1 MEAMLATKPRS
12 RNLAIPMLDFGKT
25 EGTSTAMRFDLTDMR
40 LFLTV
45 VERGS
50 LTEGARAMH
59 LALASVSE
67 RIAGMENAL
76 GAPLLERNRRGVRAT
91 PAGVALVRHAR
102 SILGQVEQMRGEL
115 RTYATGLKGRIRLLS
130 NTAALAAFLPPQL
143 IRFLAAY
150 PDLSIDLE
158 ERPSSDIVQAL
169 AEGRA
174 DLGLVADIADLARL
188 QTHLIA
194 RDQLVVVASHSH
206 RVAMEASVAFADILD
221 EAFVGLADAAL
232 ETHLA
237 ERASRLGRQLHYR
250 IQIRSVEHVGMLVE
264 AGIGM
269 AILSE
274 ASARTLRGRRLAIL
288 PLSEPWA
295 ARRLHLCARD
305 FAALTP
311 HAELLAKQLIE
322 GAGEWLRTASP
333 HDARG

>member
-1 MEAMLATKPRS
+1 MP
-12 RNLAIPMLDFGKT
+12 
-25 EGTSTAMRFDLTDMR
+25 FDLIDMR
-40 LFLTV
+40 LFLSV
-45 VERGS
+45 VECGS
-50 LTEGARAMH
+50 LTQGARAMH

-67 RIAGMENAL
+67 RIAGMEAAL

-91 PAGVALVRHAR
+91 AAGEALIRHAR

-143 IRFLAAY
+143 SRFLAAY

-158 ERPSSDIVQAL
+158 ERPSSDIVLAL

-174 DLGLVADIADLARL
+174 DLGIVADITDLANL

-194 RDQLVVVASHSH
+194 QDQLVVVASRSH
-206 RVAMEASVAFADILD
+206 RVASQASVAFADILD

-237 ERASRLGRQLHYR
+237 ERASRLGRQLDYR
-250 IQIRSVEHVGMLVE
+250 IHMRSIEHVKMLVE
-264 AGIGM
+264 AGIGI
-269 AILSE
+269 AILSDT
-274 ASARTLRGRRLAIL
+274 SARTLARRNLAIL

-295 ARRLHLCARD
+295 VRRLHLCARN

-311 HAELLAKQLIE
+311 HADLLAQQLLE
-322 GAGEWLRTASP
+322 AAGQSLRTASTST
-333 HDARG
+333 

>member
-1 MEAMLATKPRS
+1 MEAMLATKPRP

-206 RVAMEASVAFADILD
+206 RVAMEASIAFADILD

-237 ERASRLGRQLHYR
+237 ERASRLGVSCITVSRCAASSMWECWSRL
-250 IQIRSVEHVGMLVE
+250 
-264 AGIGM
+264 
-269 AILSE
+269 
-274 ASARTLRGRRLAIL
+274 ASAWRFFRTRRSRTLRGRRLAIL

-322 GAGEWLRTASP
+322 GAGEWLQTASP